1 MIRLGLRLVLNSGR
15 EALTRLIV
23 TTLAVAAGV
32 ALLLAVL
39 AEFHAFQA
47 DSNRACWECTQGT
60 ALPATLPSRGE
71 AWNYS
76 ADYYQGQTIE
86 RLDLAALGPGAPAP
100 PGVSR
105 LPGPGQY
112 LASPAL
118 AHLIATVPRAE
129 LGNRFPGTMA
139 GPIGDAALTGPD
151 ELVAYVGY
159 APAAL
164 AQVPGT
170 QWVTAIGNSN
180 PPEVFT
186 PYFRYAF
193 GVGVLAVL
201 FPVLI
206 LISTATRLAAARRE
220 ERYAALR
227 LVGATPRDVSVLASV
242 DSVTSAL
249 LGAAVGVGVFLA
261 IRPPLAGA
269 TLTGTRY
276 FAGTVTPTVWGYVA
290 LLVAV
295 PLASAGASLLALGRV
310 RISPLGV
317 SRRTTPP
324 SPSPWRLAPLIAGVI
339 LFAVGALATDH
350 DSIGVES
357 YPGLLIVMIGLVIAG
372 PWLTIALARWCG
384 RALGGGASG
393 LLASRRLADDPKAA
407 FRAVRGLV
415 LAVFLGTIVGT
426 LVPLLDS
433 IIATPNSA
441 ALSNVLLDNFS
452 QIELPAL
459 APPALAPTGISGI
472 TPAGLPPRSGAALAS
487 GLRDLGGTAV
497 YPLYALPQ
505 AAHPGYQ
512 GNYTAVV
519 ACPALRGLAVLGRC
533 APGARAVQ
541 VNDQS
546 LFSDNPR
553 DSTAPF
559 VSAANPA
566 YTGALAQ
573 LPLQA
578 VLVRVNGAGT
588 LERVRT
594 YLAVHAPPQVSAGPG
609 VAADPP
615 RTFGETA
622 AIRSGRVEV
631 LQRLVYFAVALTI
644 LVAGCSLAVSIGGG
658 LVERK
663 RPFTL
668 LRVSGTPLGTLY
680 RVVLL
685 EAVLPL
691 AGGAVAA
698 AAVAYGMSVLA
709 ILRVAPV
716 GTPVPP
722 LAGTYYATLGAGLG
736 LALAVIAIT
745 LPLLGRMTT
754 PAGVRFE

>member
-1 MIRLGLRLVLNSGR
+1 MIRLGLRLALNSGR

-47 DSNRACWECTQGT
+47 GSNRLCWECTQGP
-60 ALPATLPSRGE
+60 ALPGTLPSRGE

-86 RLDLAALGPGAPAP
+86 RLDLAALGPGAPVP
-100 PGVSR
+100 PGLAR
-105 LPGPGQY
+105 LPGPGRY

-118 AHLIATVPRAE
+118 ARLIETVPRDE
-129 LGNRFPGTMA
+129 LGDRFPGTMI
-139 GPIGDAALTGPD
+139 GTIGDAALTGPA

-159 APAAL
+159 APSVL
-164 AQVPGT
+164 ARVPGT
-170 QWVTAIGNSN
+170 RWVTAIGNSK

-227 LVGATPRDVSVLASV
+227 LVGATPRDVGVLASV

-249 LGAAVGVGVFLA
+249 LGAVLGIGVFLA
-261 IRPPLAGA
+261 VQPSLAGA
-269 TLTGTRY
+269 ALTGTRY
-276 FAGTVTPTVWGYVA
+276 FASTVTPTAWGYVA

-295 PLASAGASLLALGRV
+295 PLASAAASLLALGRV

-324 SPSPWRLAPLIAGVI
+324 PPSPWRLAPLLAGVI
-339 LFAVGALATDH
+339 LFVVGALATNH

-372 PWLTIALARWCG
+372 PWLTTALARWCG
-384 RALGGGASG
+384 RALGGDASG

-433 IIATPNSA
+433 IIATHNAA
-441 ALSNVLLDNFS
+441 ALDNVLVDAFS
-452 QIELPAL
+452 GMEPSTLPA
-459 APPALAPTGISGI
+459 AGTSGI
-472 TPAGLPPRSGAALAS
+472 TPAGLTPQAGAALVS
-487 GLRDLGGTAV
+487 GLRSLGGTVV
-497 YPLYALPQ
+497 YPLYSRPQ
-505 AAHPGYQ
+505 AAHPSRPGPDV
-512 GNYTAVV
+512 AVV
-519 ACPALRGLAVLGRC
+519 SCPVLRELAVLGRC
-533 APGARAVQ
+533 APGVQAVQ
-541 VNDQS
+541 ADDQS

-566 YTGALAQ
+566 YTGALAG

-594 YLAVHAPPQVSAGPG
+594 YLAIHAPPQVSAGPG
-609 VAADPP
+609 VAANPP
-615 RTFGETA
+615 RTFGETV

-631 LQRLVYFAVALTI
+631 LQRLVYFAVTLTI

-691 AGGAVAA
+691 VGGAVAA
-698 AAVAYGMSVLA
+698 GALAYGMSVLA

-722 LAGTYYATLGAGLG
+722 LAGTYYAALGAGLA
-736 LALAVIAIT
+736 LALAVIAVT

-754 PAGVRFE
+754 PANVRFE

>member
-1 MIRLGLRLVLNSGR
+1 VIRLGLRLALNSGR

-32 ALLLAVL
+32 ALLLGVL

-47 DSNRACWECTQGT
+47 DSKRVCWECTQGNSVPGARPG
-60 ALPATLPSRGE
+60 ALPSHGE

-76 ADYYQGQTIE
+76 VDYYQGRTIE
-86 RLDLAALGPGAPAP
+86 RLDVAALGPDAPVP
-100 PGVSR
+100 PGLSR

-118 AHLIATVPRAE
+118 AQLIRTVPRDQ
-129 LGNRFPGTMA
+129 LGDRFPGTMA
-139 GPIGDAALTGPD
+139 GTIGNAALTGPQ
-151 ELVAYVGY
+151 ELVVYVGY
-159 APAAL
+159 DPTAL
-164 AQVPGT
+164 AKVPGT
-170 QWVTAIGNSN
+170 QWVTAIGTS
-180 PPEVFT
+180 PGPEVFT
-186 PYFRYAF
+186 AFFRYAF

-220 ERYAALR
+220 ERFAALR
-227 LVGATPRDVSVLASV
+227 LIGATPGDVSVIASV
-242 DSVTSAL
+242 DSVASAL
-249 LGAAVGVGVFLA
+249 LGAIIGTGVFLA
-261 IRPPLAGA
+261 VQPALAGA

-276 FAGTVTPTVWGYVA
+276 FAPTVTPTTWGYVA

-295 PLASAGASLLALGRV
+295 PLASALASLLALGRV

-324 SPSPWRLAPLIAGVI
+324 PPSRWRLAPLIVGLI
-339 LFAVGALATDH
+339 LFIVGCLATTH
-350 DSIGVES
+350 KSIGVAS

-372 PWLTIALARWCG
+372 PWLTTAMARWCG
-384 RALGGGASG
+384 RVLGARASG

-441 ALSNVLLDNFS
+441 ALSNVLLDNFF
-452 QIELPAL
+452 QIEP
-459 APPALAPTGISGI
+459 PTGSSGI
-472 TPAGLPPRSGAALAS
+472 SPVGLTPQAGAALVS
-487 GLRDLGGTAV
+487 GLRNLGGTTV
-497 YPLYALPQ
+497 YPLYSLPQ
-505 AAHPGYQ
+505 AADPNYQ
-512 GNYTAVV
+512 GNYIGVV
-519 ACPALRGLAVLGRC
+519 SCSVLRQLAVFGQC
-533 APGARAVQ
+533 APGVQAVQ

-546 LFSDNPR
+546 MISSDNPH
-553 DSTAPF
+553 DSTAAF

-566 YTGALAQ
+566 YPRALAP

-578 VLVRVNGAGT
+578 VLVRVDGAVT
-588 LERVRT
+588 LERART
-594 YLAVHAPPQVSAGPG
+594 YLAIHAPPQVSFGPG
-609 VAADPP
+609 AAATPP
-615 RTFGETA
+615 RTFGEA
-622 AIRSGRVEV
+622 VAIRSARVEV
-631 LQRLVYFAVALTI
+631 MQRLIYFAVTLTI

-658 LVERK
+658 LVDRK

-668 LRVSGTPLGTLY
+668 LRVGGTPLGTLY

-685 EAVLPL
+685 EAILPL
-691 AGGAVAA
+691 VGGAVAA
-698 AAVAYGMSVLA
+698 AALAYGMSVLA
-709 ILRVAPV
+709 ILRIAPA
-716 GTPVPP
+716 GTPLPP
-722 LAGTYYATLGAGLG
+722 LAGTYYATIGIGLA

-754 PAGVRFE
+754 PASARFE

>member
-1 MIRLGLRLVLNSGR
+1 VIRLGLRLALNSGR

-32 ALLLAVL
+32 ALLLGVL
-39 AEFHAFQA
+39 AEFHAFQS
-47 DSNRACWECTQGT
+47 DSNRTCWECTQGS
-60 ALPATLPSRGE
+60 ALPGTLPSSGE

-76 ADYYQGQTIE
+76 VDYYQGQTIE
-86 RLDLAALGPGAPAP
+86 RLGVAAFGPGAAVP

-118 AHLIATVPRAE
+118 AQLIRTVPRDQ
-129 LGNRFPGTMA
+129 LGDRFPGTLA
-139 GPIGDAALTGPD
+139 GTIGDAALTGPD
-151 ELVAYVGY
+151 ELAVYVGY
-159 APAAL
+159 APSAL

-170 QWVTAIGNSN
+170 QWVTAIGTS
-180 PPEVFT
+180 PGPEVFT

-220 ERYAALR
+220 ERFAALR
-227 LVGATPRDVSVLASV
+227 LVGATPRDVGVLASV
-242 DSVTSAL
+242 DSVASAL
-249 LGAAVGVGVFLA
+249 LGAVLGISVFLA
-261 IRPPLAGA
+261 IRPALAGA

-276 FAGTVTPTVWGYVA
+276 FAATVTPTISGYLA

-295 PLASAGASLLALGRV
+295 PVASAMASLLALGRV

-324 SPSPWRLAPLIAGVI
+324 PPSRWRLAPLIAGLI
-339 LFAVGALATDH
+339 LFVVGAVATTH
-350 DSIGVES
+350 QSIGAAS

-372 PWLTIALARWCG
+372 PWLTTALASWSG

-393 LLASRRLADDPKAA
+393 LLASRRLADNPKAA

-415 LAVFLGTIVGT
+415 LAVFLGTIVGA

-433 IIATPNSA
+433 LIATPNSA
-441 ALSNVLLDNFS
+441 ALSNILLDNFF
-452 QIELPAL
+452 QMEPPGTAL
-459 APPALAPTGISGI
+459 ANAYGI
-472 TPAGLPPRSGAALAS
+472 TPDGLTPQAGAALAS
-487 GLRDLGGTAV
+487 GLQNLGGTTV
-497 YPLYALPQ
+497 YPLYTLTQ
-505 AAHPGYQ
+505 AANPNDQ
-512 GNYTAVV
+512 GNYVGVV
-519 ACPALRGLAVLGRC
+519 SCSALRQLAVLGQC
-533 APGARAVQ
+533 AAGVRAVR

-546 LFSDNPR
+546 LIMSDNPH
-553 DSTAPF
+553 DSTAAF
-559 VSAANPA
+559 VSVANPA
-566 YTGALAQ
+566 YTGSLPD

-578 VLVRVNGAGT
+578 VLVRVDGAST

-594 YLAVHAPPQVSAGPG
+594 YLAIHAPPQVSYGPG
-609 VAADPP
+609 AAATPP
-615 RTFGETA
+615 RTFGEA
-622 AIRSGRVEV
+622 VAIRSGRAEV
-631 LQRLVYFAVALTI
+631 MQRLVYFSVTLTI

-658 LVERK
+658 LVDRK

-691 AGGAVAA
+691 FGGVVAA
-698 AAVAYGMSVLA
+698 AAIAYGMSVLA
-709 ILRVAPV
+709 VLRIAPA

-722 LAGTYYATLGAGLG
+722 LAGTYYATVGAG
-736 LALAVIAIT
+736 LALALLVIAVT

-754 PAGVRFE
+754 PSSARFE

>member
-1 MIRLGLRLVLNSGR
+1 VIRLGLRLALNSGR

-32 ALLLAVL
+32 ALLLGVL

-47 DSNRACWECTQGT
+47 DGKRVCWECTQGA
-60 ALPATLPSRGE
+60 ALPGTLPSHGE

-76 ADYYQGQTIE
+76 VDYYQGQTIE
-86 RLDLAALGPGAPAP
+86 RLDVAALGPDAPVP
-100 PGVSR
+100 PGLSR
-105 LPGPGQY
+105 LPGAGQY

-118 AHLIATVPRAE
+118 AQLIRTAPRDQ
-129 LGNRFPGTMA
+129 LGDRFPGTPV
-139 GPIGDAALTGPD
+139 GTIGDAALTGPE
-151 ELVAYVGY
+151 ELVVYVGY
-159 APAAL
+159 DPATL
-164 AQVPGT
+164 AKVPGT
-170 QWVTAIGNSN
+170 QWVTAIGTS
-180 PPEVFT
+180 PGPEVFT
-186 PYFRYAF
+186 AFFRYAF

-220 ERYAALR
+220 ERFAALR
-227 LVGATPRDVSVLASV
+227 LIGATPRDVSVLASV
-242 DSVTSAL
+242 DSVASAL
-249 LGAAVGVGVFLA
+249 LGAIIGTGVFLA
-261 IRPPLAGA
+261 IQPALAGA

-295 PLASAGASLLALGRV
+295 PLASALASLLALGRV

-317 SRRTTPP
+317 SRRTAPPPP
-324 SPSPWRLAPLIAGVI
+324 SRWRLAPLIVGVV
-339 LFAVGALATDH
+339 LFLVGALATNH

-372 PWLTIALARWCG
+372 PWLTTALARWCG
-384 RALGGGASG
+384 RVLGGGASG

-433 IIATPNSA
+433 IIATPSSA
-441 ALSNVLLDNFS
+441 ALSNVLLDNFF
-452 QIELPAL
+452 QIEPQTL
-459 APPALAPTGISGI
+459 PPAGISGI
-472 TPAGLPPRSGAALAS
+472 TPVGLTPQAGAVLVS
-487 GLRDLGGTAV
+487 GLRNLGGTTV
-497 YPLYALPQ
+497 YPLYSLPQ
-505 AAHPGYQ
+505 SANPNYQ
-512 GNYTAVV
+512 GNYIGVMS
-519 ACPALRGLAVLGRC
+519 CSALRQLAVFGQC
-533 APGARAVQ
+533 PPGVRAVQ

-546 LFSDNPR
+546 MIASDNPR
-553 DSTAPF
+553 DSTAAF

-566 YTGALAQ
+566 YTGALAR

-578 VLVRVNGAGT
+578 VLVRVDGAGT
-588 LERVRT
+588 LERART
-594 YLAVHAPPQVSAGPG
+594 YLAIHAPPQVSSGPG
-609 VAADPP
+609 AAATPP
-615 RTFGETA
+615 RTYREA
-622 AIRSGRVEV
+622 VAIRSGRVEV
-631 LQRLVYFAVALTI
+631 MQRLVYFAVTLTI

-658 LVERK
+658 LVDRK

-668 LRVSGTPLGTLY
+668 LRVGGTPLGTLY

-685 EAVLPL
+685 EALLPL
-691 AGGAVAA
+691 VGGAVAA
-698 AAVAYGMSVLA
+698 AAIAYGMSVLA
-709 ILRVAPV
+709 VLRIAPA

-722 LAGTYYATLGAGLG
+722 LAGTYYATIGVGLA

-754 PAGVRFE
+754 PSSARFE